1 MKPWRIYI
9 DDRNYMSWKY
19 YDTETKD
26 LVHLENRINPYE
38 KKLFNNDII
47 YENGDLVY
55 SYIRNCP
62 TLAGILLLENSKTF
76 GRTENKKRLLY
87 KCIPDDKR
95 LPAFLIP
102 YDMKLGFSKNIQ
114 NKYVVFKFEHW
125 EDTFPRGTLIEV
137 LGDVTKLEAFYE
149 YKLFCRNLNE
159 SNKEFVKKTHHIFKQ
174 DKTEECIQKIL
185 NNPNFI
191 IENRT
196 HEYVFTIDPKNSLD
210 FDDAFSITRTEN
222 GWKLSVY
229 IANVFFWMEEF
240 GLWSSFYKRVSTI
253 YLPDR
258 RRPML
263 PTILSDN
270 LCSLLEGHLRFAFC
284 MDIEFDEHD
293 LTTYCTT
300 FSNVLIK
307 VSKNFIYEESSM
319 IKNKHYRELMTLSQ
333 KMDNTIENSHEI
345 VAHWMVFMN
354 KECANQLMNR
364 KTGIFRTVSTKKTN
378 TEKQTVDI
386 SGFNKETEQF
396 IKHWNSIYGQY
407 VLFSEEASK
416 MQHILLNIKSYTHV
430 TSPIRRLIDLLNHII
445 FFKEFS
451 LIKTLS
457 NDGEQFLKKW
467 LDDVENINEKMQSV
481 MKVERDCEIV
491 RKCLT
496 NSYMLDSPHD
506 AIVLNIKEQEIDNRM
521 IYKYLLYLEKEK
533 IVLSTKSEQKKEL
546 YQSVQIKLYKIE
558 SYGVSSKIK
567 VGWYE

>member
-1 MKPWRIYI
+1 
-9 DDRNYMSWKY
+9 
-19 YDTETKD
+19 
-26 LVHLENRINPYE
+26 
-38 KKLFNNDII
+38 
-47 YENGDLVY
+47 
-55 SYIRNCP
+55 
-62 TLAGILLLENSKTF
+62 
-76 GRTENKKRLLY
+76 
-87 KCIPDDKR
+87 
-95 LPAFLIP
+95 
-102 YDMKLGFSKNIQ
+102 
-114 NKYVVFKFEHW
+114 
-125 EDTFPRGTLIEV
+125 
-137 LGDVTKLEAFYE
+137 
-149 YKLFCRNLNE
+149 
-159 SNKEFVKKTHHIFKQ
+159 
-174 DKTEECIQKIL
+174 
-185 NNPNFI
+185 
-191 IENRT
+191 
-196 HEYVFTIDPKNSLD
+196 
-210 FDDAFSITRTEN
+210 
-222 GWKLSVY
+222 
-229 IANVFFWMEEF
+229 MEEF